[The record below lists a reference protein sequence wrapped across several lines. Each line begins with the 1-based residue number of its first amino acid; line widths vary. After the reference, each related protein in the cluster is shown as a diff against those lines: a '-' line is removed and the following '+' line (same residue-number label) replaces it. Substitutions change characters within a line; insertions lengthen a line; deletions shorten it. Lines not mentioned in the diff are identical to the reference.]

1 MAKKQKLQNSGMNI
15 PDEAIERVARAMLP
29 LMQQYFESEEG
40 KLHLEEWKRSFEQKE
55 AVHA

>member
-40 KLHLEEWKRSFEQKE
+40 KLRLEEWKKSFEQKE
-55 AVHA
+55 AVNA

>member
-1 MAKKQKLQNSGMNI
+1 MAQKKKLQNSGMNI

-40 KLHLEEWKRSFEQKE
+40 KLQLEEWKRSFEQNE
-55 AVHA
+55 AAHA

>member
-40 KLHLEEWKRSFEQKE
+40 KLQLEEWKKSFEQKE

>member
-1 MAKKQKLQNSGMNI
+1 MAKKQKRQNSGMNI

-40 KLHLEEWKRSFEQKE
+40 KLQLEEWKRSFEQKE

>member
-1 MAKKQKLQNSGMNI
+1 MARKQKLQNSGMNI

-40 KLHLEEWKRSFEQKE
+40 KLQLEEWKRSFEQKE

>member
-1 MAKKQKLQNSGMNI
+1 MPAVKVL
-15 PDEAIERVARAMLP
+15 

-40 KLHLEEWKRSFEQKE
+40 KIQLEKWKRSFEQKE

>member
-40 KLHLEEWKRSFEQKE
+40 KLQLEEWKRSFEQKE